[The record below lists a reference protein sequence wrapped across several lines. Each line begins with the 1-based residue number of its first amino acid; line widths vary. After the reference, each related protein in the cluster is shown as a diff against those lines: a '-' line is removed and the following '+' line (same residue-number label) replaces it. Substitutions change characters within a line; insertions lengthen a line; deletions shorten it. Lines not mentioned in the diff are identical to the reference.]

1 MSHGNPKGLPEAALD
16 AMVSAWAVLVLII
29 GIAVLLIS
37 YRLHTQRKGKKD
49 TRKKKKHGAYR

>member
-1 MSHGNPKGLPEAALD
+1 
-16 AMVSAWAVLVLII
+16 MVSAWAVLVLII